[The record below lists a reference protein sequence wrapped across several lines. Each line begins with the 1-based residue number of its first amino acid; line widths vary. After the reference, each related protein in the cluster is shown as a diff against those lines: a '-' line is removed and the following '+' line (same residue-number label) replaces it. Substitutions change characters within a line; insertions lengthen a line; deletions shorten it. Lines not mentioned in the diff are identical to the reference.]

1 VTELA
6 SPIEGRPLVP
16 TARQVEVGDL
26 PAPVVVEIPREQ
38 GDLVTRGGL
47 RRMVSDLD
55 PRKVQGPLGVLFV
68 LCLTSLFLRIDDAA
82 LGVLLPL
89 IRAEFGVSLTF
100 FGIISAVVGVLHHS
114 LLIPFGY
121 LADRLKRVWLLRLGT
136 LLTASS
142 VAVQGVVPSVTTLVG
157 ARLATG
163 VGIGITQPASFP
175 LLADWFRPS
184 SRTRVFG
191 IYFAAAQLGLVVGPV
206 TAGLLGDA
214 LGWRAA
220 LLALGGLSIG
230 AALLT
235 FLLREPP
242 RGAFE
247 RPDALERPD
256 PPAPSFTESYRASA
270 SIGTLRRLWYATP
283 FLSVRGSFTFIV
295 MPFILFEVYGLSITE
310 LGIVQ
315 TVNGLMGLIALLFAG
330 VIGDRL
336 LTSHPGR
343 YMTLMG
349 LGAVAQAGVIALIS
363 FRPPVLVAI
372 VAVQVVVIVEAALT
386 PAFYSLIATVVPSR
400 IRGLGLTTSAP
411 WQLIGIIGG
420 PFLLAGIEA
429 IGVTNGGLL
438 VFVPLLLLAGL
449 ILGTGAS
456 GVERDIRAARAADAA
471 EETLRKARE
480 EGSTPL
486 LICRDVQVAYGGVQ
500 VLFGVDLDVQA
511 GEVVALVGTNG
522 AGKST
527 LLRALAGTSEPSGGA
542 VFFDDRDTTHLPP
555 HALASLGVV
564 SMPGGAAVFPSLSV
578 RENLRAAAWTLRDD
592 EAAVTERMAHVLELF
607 PVLRDRLDLPA
618 GTLSGGEQQMVGLS
632 QALLM
637 KPKLLL
643 VDELSLGLAPSV
655 VEQLLGVLR
664 DINAQGTTIL
674 LVEQSLNVALTIADR
689 AVFMEKGEIRF
700 DGPTE
705 ELLARPD
712 LVRSVFMGG
721 ASGGTRAAV
730 RKHVVQTTTTP
741 ALEVRD
747 LAVSFGGVTALR
759 GVDLTVWPGEVVGV
773 IGPNGA
779 GKTTLFDLVSG
790 FTTPDRG
797 AVLIAGADVTAAPP
811 DARAR
816 AGLGRSFQSA
826 RLFPA
831 LTVRENIAVALE
843 RKAVRNPLLAAVWA
857 PQVRASERRISRRVD
872 RLVDLMGLG
881 AYADAT
887 LAELSTGSRR
897 AVDVACILASEPS
910 LLLLD
915 EPSSGLA
922 QAETEAL
929 APLLQRIVR
938 ETGCGMVVIEHDL
951 PLVTGLSD
959 RMMAMEAGAVLVTGT
974 PTEVRSDP
982 RVLASYL
989 AASDDVVQRSGRLG
1003 ALAAVLDESLHRID
1017 PDTDERT

>member
-1 VTELA
+1 MTELLGRV
-6 SPIEGRPLVP
+6 EGRPLVP

-26 PAPVVVEIPREQ
+26 PPRVVLEAPPEEP
-38 GDLVTRGGL
+38 DPLTRGGFRRVL
-47 RRMVSDLD
+47 RDLD
-55 PRKVQGPLGVLFV
+55 PRQVQGPKGVLLI
-68 LCLTSLFLRIDDAA
+68 LCLTSLFARIDDAA
-82 LGVLLPL
+82 LGVLLPD
-89 IRAEFGVSLTF
+89 IRAEFGVSLAF
-100 FGIISAVVGVLHHS
+100 FGVLSSVVGILATVT
-114 LLIPFGY
+114 LLPFGY
-121 LADRLKRVWLLRLGT
+121 LADRVKRVWLVRLGS
-136 LLTASS
+136 LLTAAT
-142 VAVQGVVPSVTTLVG
+142 VAVQGLVGSVTALVG
-157 ARLATG
+157 ARLANG
-163 VGIGITQPASFP
+163 VAQGIAQPASFP
-175 LLADWFRPS
+175 LMSDWFPPAGRA
-184 SRTRVFG
+184 RVFG
-191 IYFAAAQLGLVVGPV
+191 IYLGAAQLGLVVGPV
-206 TAGLLGDA
+206 TAGLLADA
-214 LGWRAA
+214 YGWRPT
-220 LLALGGLSIG
+220 LLVLGGLAT
-230 AALLT
+230 AAGLLT
-235 FLLREPP
+235 FLLREPT
-242 RGAFE
+242 RGRYD
-247 RPDALERPD
+247 RPDALERPA
-256 PPAPSFTESYRASA
+256 PPALGFAASYRAAA
-270 SIGTLRRLWYATP
+270 SISTLRRCWYVTP
-283 FLSVRGSFTFIV
+283 LLSARGTLAFLVLPVFLS
-295 MPFILFEVYGLSITE
+295 EVYGLSSTE

-315 TVNGLMGLIALLFAG
+315 AINGTVGLLGLLFAG
-330 VIGDRL
+330 VVGDRL
-336 LTSHPGR
+336 LTSRPGR
-343 YMTLMG
+343 YMLFMG
-349 LGAVAQAGVIALIS
+349 LAPIVQA
-363 FRPPVLVAI
+363 
-372 VAVQVVVIVEAALT
+372 AALT
-386 PAFYSLIATVVPSR
+386 VVAFTPPIVVAVAVLQFVVLMEAVLQPAFYSVIAFVVPSR
-400 IRGLGLTTSAP
+400 IRGLGLAGQAP
-411 WQLIGIIGG
+411 WQVIGLIGT
-420 PFLLAGIEA
+420 PFLLAAIDGIGLER
-429 IGVTNGGLL
+429 GLL
-438 VFVPLLLLAGL
+438 LFVPLFVLAGL
-449 ILGTGAS
+449 ILGSGAS

-471 EETLRKARE
+471 EEVLRRARE
-480 EGSTPL
+480 QGSTPL
-486 LICRDVQVAYGGVQ
+486 LVCRDVQVAYGGVQ

-527 LLRALAGTSEPSGGA
+527 LLRALAGTADPSGGA

-555 HALASLGVV
+555 HELAALGVV

-592 EAAVTERMAHVLELF
+592 EAEARRRTEEVLELF
-607 PVLRDRLDLPA
+607 PVLRDRLDAAA
-618 GTLSGGEQQMVGLS
+618 GSLSGGEQQMVGLS

-637 KPKLLL
+637 QPRLLL

-664 DINAQGTTIL
+664 TVNARGTTIV

-700 DGPTE
+700 DGATE

-721 ASGGTRAAV
+721 AAGGTRSTARRTAAE
-730 RKHVVQTTTTP
+730 TTAAH

-759 GVDLTVWPGEVVGV
+759 GVDLTVAPGEVVGI

-797 AVLIAGADVTAAPP
+797 QVLLAGVDVTGAPP

-843 RKAVRNPLLAAVWA
+843 RKTVRNPLLGAVWA
-857 PQVRASERRISRRVD
+857 PQVRASERRIGRQVD
-872 RLVDLMGLG
+872 RLVDLLGLD

-910 LLLLD
+910 MLLLD

-929 APLLQRIVR
+929 GPLLSRIVR
-938 ETGCGMVVIEHDL
+938 ETGCGMLVIEHDL
-951 PLVTGLSD
+951 PLVTALSD
-959 RMMAMEAGAVLVTGT
+959 RMVAMEAGTVLLSGA
-974 PTEVRSDP
+974 PEQVRSDP

-989 AASDDVVQRSGRLG
+989 AASDDVVQRSGRMG
-1003 ALAAVLDESLHRID
+1003 ALAALLEQPDEG
-1017 PDTDERT
+1017 T

>member
-6 SPIEGRPLVP
+6 PPVEGRPLVP
-16 TARQVEVGDL
+16 TARQIEVGDL
-26 PAPVVVEIPREQ
+26 PAPVALDVPEEEQ
-38 GDLVTRGGL
+38 DPLRRGGW
-47 RRMVSDLD
+47 RRIVSDVD
-55 PRKVQGPLGVLFV
+55 PRHVEGPKKVLLI

-82 LGVLLPL
+82 VGVLLPS

-100 FGIISAVVGVLHHS
+100 FGIVSALVGILMTS

-121 LADRLKRVWLLRLGT
+121 LADRMKRVWLLRVGT
-136 LLTASS
+136 LFTAGT
-142 VAVQGVVPSVTTLVG
+142 VAVQGVVPSVTTLVA
-157 ARLATG
+157 ARLANG
-163 VGIGITQPASFP
+163 VGQGMSQPASFP
-175 LLADWFRPS
+175 LLADWFRPT

-220 LLALGGLSIG
+220 LLVLGGM
-230 AALLT
+230 ATAVALLT

-256 PPAPSFTESYRASA
+256 PPAPTFAESYRAAA
-270 SIGTLRRLWYATP
+270 SVTTLRRLWYATP
-283 FLSVRGSFTFIV
+283 LLSARGAFTFIV
-295 MPFILFEVYGLSITE
+295 LPFVLFELYGLSITQ

-315 TVNGLMGLIALLFAG
+315 TVNGVLGLVALLFAG

-336 LTSHPGR
+336 LTSRPGR
-343 YMTLMG
+343 YMVLMG
-349 LGAVAQAGVIALIS
+349 LAAATQAGVIALIAL
-363 FRPPVLVAI
+363 RPPVLVAI
-372 VAVQVVVIVEAALT
+372 VGMQVFVVVEAALT
-386 PAFYSLIATVVPSR
+386 PAFYSLIATVVPAR
-400 IRGLGLTTSAP
+400 IRGLGLTTQAP
-411 WQLIGIIGG
+411 WQLIGIVGM
-420 PFLLAGIEA
+420 PFVLAGAEA
-429 IGVTNGGLL
+429 IGIESGGFLL
-438 VFVPLLLLAGL
+438 FVPLLLLAAL
-449 ILGTGAS
+449 ILGSSAS

-471 EETLRKARE
+471 EDALRQARE
-480 EGSTPL
+480 RGTTPL
-486 LICRDVQVAYGGVQ
+486 LVCRDVQVAYGGVQ
-500 VLFGVDLDVQA
+500 VLFGVDLDVQE

-555 HALASLGVV
+555 HSIAALGIV
-564 SMPGGAAVFPSLSV
+564 SMPGGAAVFPGLSV
-578 RENLRAAAWTLRDD
+578 AENLRAAAWTVRDD
-592 EAAVTERMAHVLELF
+592 PETVEQRTAEVLDLF
-607 PVLRDRLDLPA
+607 PVLRQRLDSPA
-618 GTLSGGEQQMVGLS
+618 GALSGGEQQMVGLS

-637 KPKLLL
+637 APRLLL
-643 VDELSLGLAPSV
+643 VDELSLGLAPSI
-655 VEQLLGVLR
+655 VEQLLSVLR
-664 DINAQGTTIL
+664 EINARGTTIL
-674 LVEQSLNVALTIADR
+674 MVEQSLNVALTIADR

-721 ASGGTRAAV
+721 AAGGTRTV
-730 RKHVVQTTTTP
+730 RRTPPTELSVTP

-747 LAVSFGGVTALR
+747 LAVSFGGVEALR
-759 GVDLTVWPGEVVGV
+759 GVDLTVSAGEVVGI

-790 FTTPDRG
+790 FTRPDRG
-797 AVLIAGADVTAAPP
+797 RVLLAGVDVTGASP

-831 LTVRENIAVALE
+831 LTVRENLAVALE
-843 RKAVRNPLLAAVWA
+843 RRVVRNPLLAAVWA
-857 PQVRASERRISRRVD
+857 PPVRAAERRVARRVD
-872 RLVDLMGLG
+872 KLIDLLGLN

-897 AVDVACILASEPS
+897 AVDVACILALEPS

-929 APLLQRIVR
+929 GPLLQRIVR
-938 ETGCGMVVIEHDL
+938 ETGCGMLVIEHDL
-951 PLVTGLSD
+951 PLVTALSD
-959 RMMAMEAGAVLVTGT
+959 RMVAMEGGALLVTGT
-974 PTEVRSDP
+974 PEQVRSDP

-989 AASDDVVQRSGRLG
+989 AASHDVVQRSGRLG
-1003 ALAAVLDESLHRID
+1003 ALAALLDEPH
-1017 PDTDERT
+1017 PDERT